1 MVDDIWRLA
10 SNLAESRGTLRQP
23 RRHDTRYQGVPR
35 APAGATVT
43 LAAQR
48 HNFTTRVEDIL
59 RSFQYEVRA
68 AVKDQGWDGNDD
80 TDEAQLQWSFAGALL
95 YAVTVTTTI
104 GMQRCS

>member
-1 MVDDIWRLA
+1 MIDDIWRLA
-10 SNLAESRGTLRQP
+10 SDLTEARGLRQP
-23 RRHDTRYQGVPR
+23 RRQGARTPGPR
-35 APAGATVT
+35 TVAAAST

-48 HNFTTRVEDIL
+48 HNFTSRVEDIL
-59 RSFQYEVRA
+59 RSFQHEVRA

-104 GMQRCS
+104 GI